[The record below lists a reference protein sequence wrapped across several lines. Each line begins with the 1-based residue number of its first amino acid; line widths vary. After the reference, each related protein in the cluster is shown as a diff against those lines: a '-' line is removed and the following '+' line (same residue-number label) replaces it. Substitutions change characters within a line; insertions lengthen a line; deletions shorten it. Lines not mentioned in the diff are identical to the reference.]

1 MLWQNGL
8 NTRKIYLVGWK
19 SVCQPKDD
27 GGLGLL
33 DLRCMNISL
42 LVKWMWR
49 MESSDG
55 LWQKIIKEKY
65 LKKFPFSAGKE
76 KAYRFAIL
84 ERVYGKKCYGKM
96 A

>member
-33 DLRCMNISL
+33 DLRYMNISL

-49 MESSDG
+49 LESSNG

-65 LKKFPFSAGKE
+65 LKRSPLVLA
-76 KAYRFAIL
+76 
-84 ERVYGKKCYGKM
+84 KKSL
-96 A
+96 